1 VIDVCAGLQAEKLM
15 LENGENKEY
24 LPIEGLAEFNK
35 ATVALLLGSD
45 NKAVK
50 EGRVRPRDFTL
61 LGLVCIRFQSKGVQ
75 LATYF

>member
-1 VIDVCAGLQAEKLM
+1 VIDVSAVLQAEKLM
-15 LENGENKEY
+15 LESGENKEY

-50 EGRVRPRDFTL
+50 EGRVRTPEFTL
-61 LGLVCIRFQSKGVQ
+61 LGLFCMGFQSKGVR
-75 LATYF
+75 LASYF

>member
-1 VIDVCAGLQAEKLM
+1 MRMSVIAVCAVSQAEKLM
-15 LENGENKEY
+15 LESGENKEY

-50 EGRVRPRDFTL
+50 EGRVRTPDFTL
-61 LGLVCIRFQSKGVQ
+61 LGLV
-75 LATYF
+75 